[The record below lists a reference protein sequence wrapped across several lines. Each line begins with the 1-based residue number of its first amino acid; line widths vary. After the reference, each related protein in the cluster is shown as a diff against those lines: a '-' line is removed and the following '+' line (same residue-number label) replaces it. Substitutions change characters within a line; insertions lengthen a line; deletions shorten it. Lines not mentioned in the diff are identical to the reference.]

1 MKRQA
6 TITISVGCAIDLT
19 RFHSRERLGEIFQI
33 DANIIAASKVD
44 FLKSLGKKALI
55 EVFELGKTVRVF
67 HALLTEAHFLSE
79 TDEGYHYFLV
89 LKPWLYALA
98 YNRTYRIFEE
108 KTGLD
113 IIKQV
118 LADQSRHV
126 DYGKIRGRY
135 RPRKYTTQY
144 RESDFD
150 FISRIMEREG
160 IYYYFEHRRDD
171 HVLVLCDAP
180 SSHRTAPGYETVKLR
195 SDKVGQSGGLA
206 GALWRWHEHVRDN
219 GERRF
224 LLQSFDYETT
234 SVKTG
239 QSDGGSRNPADT
251 QEVHE
256 YTGDFVEEALAKHWS
271 KVGIESARARQRVY
285 SGEGDTIGLFCGSR
299 FKLDSTDA
307 FDRGREFVVTALDY
321 AVDAEPFRSD
331 TEAVPRRVLIEAI
344 TSDTQ
349 WRSPITTAAPRAGP
363 ETAIVMVGGA
373 DDTKSDDTGRV
384 RVRFL
389 WGRPGEAPDKARS
402 CWLRI
407 SYPSAGASF
416 GHVTLPRQD
425 EEVIVDF
432 LDSNPDR
439 PIITGRVYNS
449 QNTHP
454 YRLPQHRTR
463 SLYRSQTI
471 GKKGSYPGAERQP
484 PAGKGYNELR
494 FDDKGGSE
502 EVYLRAQR
510 NRLTEVLLDD
520 DVQIR
525 RDRKTRVGRD
535 RETEIRRNETLKVET
550 GDYNLSVRQGSAEI
564 TALRRI
570 KLGVGRNSLTIDP
583 ASITLR
589 VGLNTIVVS
598 AAGIVLDG
606 LTVTSIAK
614 TTQTISGA
622 LTTVEAKGLLS
633 LIGKP
638 PLIA

>member
-6 TITISVGCAIDLT
+6 TITISVGCAIDLV
-19 RFHSRERLGEIFQI
+19 RFQSRERLGELFEI
-33 DANIIAASKVD
+33 DADIVAVSKVD
-44 FLKSLGKKALI
+44 FLKSLGKTALI
-55 EVFELGKTVRVF
+55 EVFDLGKPVRVF
-67 HALLTEAHFLSE
+67 HARLSEAHFLAES
-79 TDEGYHYFLV
+79 DEGYHYRLV
-89 LKPWLYALA
+89 LRPWLHALA
-98 YNRTYRIFEE
+98 HNRTYRIFED

-118 LADQSRHV
+118 LADHSRHV
-126 DYGKIRGRY
+126 DYGRIGGRY
-135 RPRKYTTQY
+135 RPRSYTTQY
-144 RESDFD
+144 RESDFA
-150 FISRIMEREG
+150 FIARIMEREG

-180 SSHRTAPGYETVKLR
+180 SAHKPSPGYETVKLR
-195 SDKVGQSGGLA
+195 SDRLGENGGLA
-206 GALWRWHEHVRDN
+206 GALWQWHEHVRDT

-224 LLQSFDYETT
+224 ALQSFDYATT

-239 QSDGGSRNPADT
+239 ETDGGASNPADT
-251 QEVHE
+251 QDVYD
-256 YTGDFVEEALAKHWS
+256 YTGDFVEEALARHWT
-271 KVGIESARARQRVY
+271 KVAVESARARQRVY

-299 FKLDSTDA
+299 FKLDSSDA
-307 FDRGREFVVTALDY
+307 FDRGRDFVVTALDY
-321 AVDAEPFRSD
+321 AVEAEPFRTG
-331 TEAVPRRVLIEAI
+331 TEANPRRVDVEAV

-349 WRSPITTAAPRAGP
+349 WRSPMTTPAPRAGP
-363 ETAIVMVGGA
+363 ETAIVMMGGA
-373 DDTKSDDTGRV
+373 DDTRADETGRV

-389 WGRPGEAPDKARS
+389 WGRPGEAPDTARS

-432 LDSNPDR
+432 LDGNPDR
-439 PIITGRVYNS
+439 PIVTGRVYNS
-449 QNTHP
+449 RNTHP

-471 GKKGSYPGAERQP
+471 GKSGSYLGAERP
-484 PAGKGYNELR
+484 PPPGTGYNELS
-494 FDDKGGSE
+494 FDDKGGDE

-535 RETEIRRNETLKVET
+535 RETAVRRNETVTVET
-550 GDYNLSVRQGSAEI
+550 GDYDLSVRRGAAEI
-564 TALRRI
+564 TALQAI
-570 KLGVGRNSLTIDP
+570 TLAVGPNSLAIDRT
-583 ASITLR
+583 SITLQ
-589 VGLNTIVVS
+589 VGLNTIVINEL
-598 AAGIVLDG
+598 GIMLDG
-606 LTVTSIAK
+606 LTVTSTAK

-622 LTTVEAKGLLS
+622 ITTVEAKGLAS

-638 PLIA
+638 PVIA